1 MKRNVL
7 VLLFCG
13 LLAILLCGCGDDPA
27 PATEGATQE
36 VTEESTEPEKT
47 ESSNTVTTDNFEI
60 TLNGATLAKDFEG
73 NDVIVVDVTWT
84 NNYSD
89 AQMASVVLSI
99 MGYQD
104 GIQMDEAYVM
114 QDESIDIDAKSKN
127 IQPGTTQDVK
137 YAFVLSNTTS
147 DVTVEAEE
155 WLGSGAKAEKI
166 FTFTDGSLQ

>member
-1 MKRNVL
+1 M
-7 VLLFCG
+7 
-13 LLAILLCGCGDDPA
+13 
-27 PATEGATQE
+27 TE
-36 VTEESTEPEKT
+36 VTPHPLKT
-47 ESSNTVTTDNFEI
+47 QGFHHFLFYCFTT
-60 TLNGATLAKDFEG
+60 TRL
-73 NDVIVVDVTWT
+73 
-84 NNYSD
+84 
-89 AQMASVVLSI
+89 MASVVLSI